1 MITRICSL
9 CDMSELVIK
18 SLKDLDGLRSAP
30 DLDATQSKHLLDQLC
45 VSMGDADWFTVGIM
59 APSSSLAIFVLREM
73 ESRFNWSAMNVVDK
87 PAGEGPVFL
96 KANQK
101 TGDIHVRIEH
111 GLGEGVLLSCQHNNE
126 EKEADTLGPFP
137 LDFFKIKD

>member
-1 MITRICSL
+1 MDDAAIR
-9 CDMSELVIK
+9 
-18 SLKDLDGLRSAP
+18 SLKDFDNLRSAP
-30 DLDATQSKHLLDQLC
+30 DLDATQSKQLLDQLC
-45 VSMGDADWFTVGIM
+45 AFMGDADWFTVGIM

-73 ESRFNWSAMNVVDK
+73 ESRFNWTAMNVVDK
-87 PAGEGPVFL
+87 PTEDGPVFL

-101 TGDIHVRIEH
+101 TGDIYVRIEH

-137 LDFFKIKD
+137 LDFFKTKD

>member
-1 MITRICSL
+1 MT
-9 CDMSELVIK
+9 ELVIK
-18 SLKDLDGLRSAP
+18 SLKDLNGHRSAP
-30 DLDATQSKHLLDQLC
+30 SLDSTQSKHLLDQLC
-45 VSMGDADWFTVGIM
+45 AYIGDADWFTVGIM

-73 ESRFNWSAMNVVDK
+73 ESRFNWTAMNVVDK
-87 PAGEGPVFL
+87 PTEDGPVFL

-101 TGDIHVRIEH
+101 TGDIHVRIEY
-111 GLGEGVLLSCQHNNE
+111 GLGEGVLISCQHNNE